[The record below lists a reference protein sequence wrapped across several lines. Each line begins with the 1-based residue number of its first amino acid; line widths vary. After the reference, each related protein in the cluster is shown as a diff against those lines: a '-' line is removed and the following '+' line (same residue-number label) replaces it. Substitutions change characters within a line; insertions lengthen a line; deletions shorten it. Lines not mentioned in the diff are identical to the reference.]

1 MPVIGFMSGR
11 SPEDSAHLVA
21 AFYQGLSEAGFVE
34 GQNVAIEFR
43 WARGQYGR
51 LPGLAAE
58 LVVRRVTVLDSD
70 SAGMLRLSQLSRRL
84 NDSDHFWHR
93 RRSNQGRSGRQ
104 LQPTRRK
111 RHGLYTCGP
120 VSWSQSGS
128 VSCTRLV
135 PGAPLIGALLNPSR
149 SSAAHELQGIEDATR
164 TIGQKLFVANA
175 SNDAE
180 LNAAFMSLVQRQVGA
195 MLVASDVFFDTRRDR
210 IIAFAA
216 QNRLPAIYHFREY
229 AVSGGLIS
237 YGPRITDAYTPGR
250 HLRRPHPQ
258 GRQARRSASHA
269 ANQIRV
275 RNQPQDRQGARP
287 RNSANTARP
296 RRRGDRMK
304 RREFITLL
312 GGAAVAWP
320 LATHAQQA
328 AIPVIGFLHGQNPA
342 QFARAVAAFRQGLSR
357 AGYIEGRNV
366 AIEFR
371 WAEGQYDRLPALVA
385 DLVRSQVAAIVTGG
399 STAAALAAKAATTT
413 IPIVFLTGADPLKI
427 GLVSSFNRP
436 GGNAT
441 GVSVLVNT
449 LAAKRLELLHEL
461 VPTAA
466 TVGLLM
472 NPTGAISEPESKDAE
487 AAARTLGLPV
497 YVETATSERE
507 IDAAFASFD
516 QRKINALFVTGDP
529 FFVTQR
535 HQLVALAARYALPT
549 SYSTRE
555 SVEAGGLF
563 FYGSSQDDAYR
574 QIGTYAGRI
583 LKGEKPANLPGAAA
597 DQVRAHHQPQD
608 RQGARP
614 RRAGQAARARRR
626 GDRMRR

>member
-1 MPVIGFMSGR
+1 MS
-11 SPEDSAHLVA
+11 PKM
-21 AFYQGLSEAGFVE
+21 Q
-34 GQNVAIEFR
+34 
-43 WARGQYGR
+43 
-51 LPGLAAE
+51 
-58 LVVRRVTVLDSD
+58 
-70 SAGMLRLSQLSRRL
+70 
-84 NDSDHFWHR
+84 
-93 RRSNQGRSGRQ
+93 
-104 LQPTRRK
+104 
-111 RHGLYTCGP
+111 
-120 VSWSQSGS
+120 
-128 VSCTRLV
+128 
-135 PGAPLIGALLNPSR
+135 
-149 SSAAHELQGIEDATR
+149 
-164 TIGQKLFVANA
+164 
-175 SNDAE
+175 
-180 LNAAFMSLVQRQVGA
+180 
-195 MLVASDVFFDTRRDR
+195 
-210 IIAFAA
+210 
-216 QNRLPAIYHFREY
+216 
-229 AVSGGLIS
+229 
-237 YGPRITDAYTPGR
+237 
-250 HLRRPHPQ
+250 
-258 GRQARRSASHA
+258 
-269 ANQIRV
+269 
-275 RNQPQDRQGARP
+275 
-287 RNSANTARP
+287 
-296 RRRGDRMK
+296 

-312 GGAAVAWP
+312 GGVAAWP
-320 LATHAQQA
+320 IAARAQQA
-328 AIPVIGFLHGQNPA
+328 AMPVIGFLHGQNPA

-535 HQLVALAARYALPT
+535 HQLVARAARYALPT

-583 LKGEKPANLPGAAA
+583 LKGEKPANLPVLQPTRFELIINLKTAKALGLDVPAKLLALA
-597 DQVRAHHQPQD
+597 DEVIE
-608 RQGARP
+608 
-614 RRAGQAARARRR
+614 
-626 GDRMRR
+626 